1 MLKNHDIIPFLE
13 TVIARA
19 TKRYTCPLG
28 RYVKRSPTHRLI
40 TDLLLLRHFRGQ
52 ECRCVSK
59 LIDYVPA
66 SAESVR
72 RAIKEGITDK
82 IITVIPDPDGDSRKK
97 CLVASQLLVDAFLKR
112 YVESGSNDQQNKEK
126 QNDESVERTH
136 TSKREAFPSGHNA
149 G

>member
-40 TDLLLLRHFRGQ
+40 TDLLLLRYFRGL
-52 ECRCVSK
+52 ECVCVST
-59 LIDYVPA
+59 LIDCVPA

-72 RAIKEGITDK
+72 RAVKDGIDDK

-97 CLVASQLLVDAFLKR
+97 CLVASQLLVDAFLNR
-112 YVESGSNDQQNKEK
+112 YVESRSNDHNNNKEK
-126 QNDESVERTH
+126 QNDESIERTH
-136 TSKREAFPSGHNA
+136 PR
-149 G
+149 